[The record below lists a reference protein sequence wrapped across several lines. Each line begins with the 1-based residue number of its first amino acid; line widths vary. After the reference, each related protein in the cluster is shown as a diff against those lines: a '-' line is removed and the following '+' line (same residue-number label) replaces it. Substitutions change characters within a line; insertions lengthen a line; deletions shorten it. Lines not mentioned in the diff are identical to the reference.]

1 MQCIT
6 ILAIPFT
13 WLGTNATGIKLKPE
27 RVAGML
33 FDHGYRVLAYPL
45 DRTHEYPGLLAAKE
59 DKELPEVRL
68 QRLRGRCPATVVS

>member
-1 MQCIT
+1 
-6 ILAIPFT
+6 
-13 WLGTNATGIKLKPE
+13 
-27 RVAGML
+27 ML